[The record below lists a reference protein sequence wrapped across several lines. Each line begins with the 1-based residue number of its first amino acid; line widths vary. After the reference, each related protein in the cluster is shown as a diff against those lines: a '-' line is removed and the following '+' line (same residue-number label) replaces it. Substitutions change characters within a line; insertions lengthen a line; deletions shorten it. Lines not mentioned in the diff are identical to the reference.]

1 MPDWETVCRL
11 AAELPGAM
19 LDSDDAHNP
28 AWRVNGKV
36 LIRRNPRLDEVTDD
50 EVVAIRTTLPE
61 REALMAEDR
70 QTYFLTPHWSKPQN
84 PSILVRLATADEAQL
99 RELITEAW
107 RARANRTQ
115 LAEWAGR

>member
-1 MPDWETVCRL
+1 MPDWDTVCRL

-19 LDSDDAHNP
+19 LDSDNAHNP

-70 QTYFLTPHWSKPQN
+70 HTYFLTPHWSKPQN

-107 RARANRTQ
+107 RARAKRTQ
-115 LAEWAGR
+115 LAEWSRR